1 MMSKRNI
8 FQVLLLLALA
18 FFSFLM
24 VRLSLPYSA
33 MHPNENFLMTKQR
46 IYHLRHWR
54 ISFYTHV
61 FTSCLVLLAGFTQFA
76 PLLLV
81 KKPRIHRAMGWLYL
95 IVVATISGPAAFIM
109 ALYANGGLP
118 ARVSFTLLS
127 VLWISFT
134 ICAGFHAIRRRFALH
149 GAFMFR
155 SYALTLS
162 AVTLRGY
169 TWLIDLTTLPITP
182 RDIYI
187 TTAWLSWV
195 PNLIL
200 AEILIRRGWVGKV
213 YRKPKSPTEGL
224 EAGPSAQISR

>member
-1 MMSKRNI
+1 MRRKLI
-8 FQVLLLLALA
+8 FRILLLSALG

-24 VRLSLPYSA
+24 IRLTLPYTA
-33 MHPNENFLMTKQR
+33 MRSNVNFLLTKQH

-76 PLLLV
+76 PRLLRRL
-81 KKPRIHRAMGWLYL
+81 PRIHRLMGWAYL
-95 IVVATISGPAAFIM
+95 IVVTTISGPAAFVM

-118 ARVSFTLLS
+118 ARASFTLLS
-127 VLWISFT
+127 FLWITFT
-134 ICAGFHAIRRRFALH
+134 LYAGYFAVRRRFALH

-162 AVTLRGY
+162 AITLRAY
-169 TWLIDLTTLPITP
+169 TYLIDLTTLPFSP

-187 TTAWLSWV
+187 MTAWLSWV
-195 PNLIL
+195 PNLLI
-200 AEILIRRGWVGKV
+200 AEMLIRRGWVQKID
-213 YRKPKSPTEGL
+213 RMPHSPIAAPAEH
-224 EAGPSAQISR
+224 PSARTSR